1 MRRVAFICG
10 TTVLV
15 LMGMQ
20 VLFVRTF
27 ANQAPASP
35 PQAAAPAQ
43 SPAPRL
49 TLYMPDG
56 QLASHA
62 VRVYVNHDIPPTA
75 TPKLQLFGSNALT
88 EAASFDSPDWKP
100 RLVASGQEWTQP
112 SDDAGGPEV
121 TGKGTLLLFDLKTLP
136 FKYKAMRRVM
146 PVLSWSEGGIDRIA
160 VGRREVNV
168 GNIVLGAAWAGMV
181 VGVTLLIVLVLAR
194 WRGSSPILFLTG
206 VDGHL
211 SLAQAQIA
219 LWTVAVGTIVLVY
232 GFIRLAIPEIP
243 EALLVLM
250 GASLATG
257 GIAFFRDAQ
266 KQQAAVAA
274 GAPAVTRPWQ
284 LSDLVRTF
292 EPNQEPQLSL
302 AKAQMLFWTALL
314 IVLFVTKSILDG
326 AIWNV
331 PWPLVGLLG
340 FSQAGYL
347 APKLATQP

>member
-1 MRRVAFICG
+1 MLMRRVTFLSG
-10 TTVLV
+10 TAVFVLA
-15 LMGMQ
+15 GMQ
-20 VLFVRTF
+20 VFF
-27 ANQAPASP
+27 AKAFAI
-35 PQAAAPAQ
+35 QAADAPSQAAPVESQ
-43 SPAPRL
+43 APRL

-62 VRVYVNHDIPPTA
+62 VRIYVNHDLPRDAQPR
-75 TPKLQLFGSNALT
+75 LHLFGSNALT
-88 EAASFDSPDWKP
+88 EAASFDSPDWTP
-100 RLVASGQEWTQP
+100 RLVASGQEWIQP
-112 SDDAGGPEV
+112 SDDAGGAEITV
-121 TGKGTLLLFDLKTLP
+121 KGTLLLFDLKSLP

-168 GNIVLGAAWAGMV
+168 GNIVLAGAWTAMV
-181 VGVTLLIVLVLAR
+181 VGAALLVVLVLAW
-194 WRGSSPILFLTG
+194 WRGSNPMLFLTG

-219 LWTVAVGTIVLVY
+219 LWTVAVGSIVLAY

-266 KQQAAVAA
+266 KQQKAVAA
-274 GAPAVTRPWQ
+274 GAPEVSRPWHW
-284 LSDLVRTF
+284 SDLVRSF
-292 EPNQEPQLSL
+292 EPNQQPQLSL
-302 AKAQMLFWTALL
+302 AKAQMLFWTVLL

-347 APKLATQP
+347 APKLAS